1 MRRLNGR
8 TEKEHA
14 GERSELTKARME
26 EKKEKHRPA
35 VPANGAGGNVR
46 LETKG
51 NGLRFVTVLTAV

>member
-8 TEKEHA
+8 PEKEHA
-14 GERSELTKARME
+14 GESRELTKARME
-26 EKKEKHRPA
+26 EKREKHRQA

-51 NGLRFVTVLTAV
+51 KGLRFVTS